1 MKSGIVTLPTVKRL
15 MRRIFGQ
22 DWAAGLSALPIW
34 IVGVGVVGIEGVEG
48 VGGVESVEGVEGN
61 EDVEGRET

>member
-1 MKSGIVTLPTVKRL
+1 